1 LRAFLLLSKE
11 CQPSIALQS
20 NLSINRSREQKNKN
34 IMKLSPAF
42 KETIK
47 TYLDKRASE
56 DELFSTTYQK
66 ENKTLEECC
75 NYVIQC
81 AKQGGCEGYDPSE
94 VFGWAV
100 HYYDED
106 DIKNIKPIN
115 CKVVVNHAVELT
127 EEDKALAKEKAMQ
140 LVIDEAK
147 VEAKKSLSE
156 NIELSEEDLQVAK
169 NLAIEKVVSEQKE
182 KLVAK
187 AAKKKPGT
195 EVEQIDLFG

>member
-1 LRAFLLLSKE
+1 MPQEAIFIE
-11 CQPSIALQS
+11 FSIQ
-20 NLSINRSREQKNKN
+20 NRILTIQN
-34 IMKLSPAF
+34 IFMKLSNAF

-47 TYLDKRASE
+47 AYIEKRASE
-56 DELFSTTYQK
+56 DELFAITYKK
-66 ENKTLEECC
+66 ENKTLDECC

-81 AKQGGCEGYDPSE
+81 AKQGGCYGYDPSE

-106 DIKNIKPIN
+106 DIKNIKPIS

-127 EEDKALAKEKAMQ
+127 DEDKTLAKEKAMQ
-140 LVIDEAK
+140 LVIEESK
-147 VEAKKSLSE
+147 SEAKKILSE
-156 NIELSEEDLQVAK
+156 NIELSEEDLQEAK

-182 KLVAK
+182 KLIAK
-187 AAKKKPGT
+187 ATKKKSGT